1 VPLGSRDVLLAIRAQ
16 DLASRTIRQVG
27 TSFDVLAGQAEAA
40 AMQTVAGGAALLGVG
55 TAIAGVG
62 AVGLATLYK
71 FTQQAID
78 YNREVGLTAT
88 QVDQAGVSLQTL
100 GQIGLDVASKTGAPL
115 DQMQSALYDIFSSM
129 NVTVPQSQ
137 TLLEG
142 FSRAAVA
149 GQVDVQTAGR
159 ATIAVMNAWGLGT
172 DDLGKVLDTQFQL
185 VRKGVGTYD
194 EFATSLG
201 RAIPSARRA
210 GQSFESLAGMM
221 AFLTRNG
228 LSTDQAATSAAR
240 ALDTLSNSKVAGRL
254 KDMGISVVD
263 ASGNF
268 RDMSGIATDLGKKLD
283 GLTDEKKAAAL
294 ENLFKGAGN
303 SIQARRFWDLAIRN
317 FGQLNDLTGD
327 MVNSSGAL
335 QGAYDIMFN
344 QPATQA
350 QLFKNNVDAL
360 KIGLGEALIP
370 IFAQLVSWGN
380 KVVGMFNSLS
390 PKTKELIAR
399 ILAFSAAGMV
409 LVGTLLIIT
418 GAFKVLQGTIQLAG
432 GLTKL
437 FEMDPV
443 TLLALAALAGL
454 AYLVYQNWD
463 TIVAWWTKNFPQIKS
478 SAIDTWNAVR
488 DKTIEVWDQ
497 YILPKIQEIKDWFD
511 RNWPTIW
518 ENVKNDVGTAWQ
530 WIQDNV
536 IPVVQDLWDKMQQ
549 FASWVS
555 ENWPKWR
562 DDIVNAAITVWLWML
577 VAWDIIQKVW
587 DKLTEFYNWVV
598 NTFGPGF
605 INLWNTVRD
614 NVMPI
619 LTTLWTFIQDF
630 LFPVLLALLALTV
643 TITQG
648 MQKAWHLFGDDITN
662 YLTGWWNGITQQFGG
677 MFDVL
682 VGLMMIFVG
691 VFTGNWSLAW
701 EGVKKVA
708 EGVWQGM
715 QGSWDL
721 FLANLQLAWAA
732 FQIVFEPLWNAA
744 WSGFSSTFHFFVDP
758 LVDGLNAIIGA
769 LRTIIDLAGQAID
782 KVKSVAT
789 GGGGGGLGGVL
800 GAVSAV
806 ANPGLA
812 AGNAISNFVFG
823 PTGMGL
829 DAGRVIHRNEFG
841 RELFVPASRGTLLSA
856 ADTKRALSGNGG
868 GVTVS
873 EGAVQVTLTGPV
885 DSSVMPDLDRV
896 MNNAVRALAKEIRR
910 QS

>member
-62 AVGLATLYK
+62 AVGLATLFR

-88 QVDQAGVSLQTL
+88 QVDQAGVSLQQL

-115 DQMQSALYDIFSSM
+115 DQMQKSLFDIFSSM

-159 ATIAVMNAWGLGT
+159 ATIAVLNAWGLST

-240 ALDTLSNSKVAGRL
+240 ALDTLSNSKVSGKLQA
-254 KDMGISVVD
+254 MGISVVD

-268 RDMSGIATDLGKKLD
+268 RDMAGIATDLGKKLD
-283 GLTDEKKAAAL
+283 GLTDQKKAAAL
-294 ENLFKGAGN
+294 EDLFKGAGN

-317 FGQLNDLTGD
+317 FGQLNELTGD

-370 IFAQLVSWGN
+370 VFAQLVSWGN
-380 KVVGMFNSLS
+380 KVVGMFNALS

-409 LVGTLLIIT
+409 LVGTLLIIA
-418 GAFKVLQGTIQLAG
+418 GAFKILQGTIQLAG

-454 AYLVYQNWD
+454 AYLVYKNWD

-478 SAIDTWNAVR
+478 TAIDTWNAIR
-488 DKTIEVWDQ
+488 DKTSEVWDQ
-497 YILPKIQEIKDWFD
+497 YIMPAMRNIKDWFD
-511 RNWPTIW
+511 RNWPQMW
-518 ENVKNDVGTAWQ
+518 ADVKQWAQDAWQ
-530 WIQDNV
+530 FIQDYV
-536 IPVVQDLWDKMQQ
+536 IPTAQAIWDKMQE
-549 FASWVS
+549 FYNWVL

-562 DDIVNAAITVWLWML
+562 DEIVNAAITVYGWWITFR
-577 VAWDIIQKVW
+577 DTTQQVW
-587 DKLTEFYNWVV
+587 DKLVEFYNWAVQ
-598 NTFGPGF
+598 TFGPGF
-605 INLWNTVRD
+605 ITLWNSVRD

-619 LTTLWTFIQDF
+619 LNAIYIFIRDF
-630 LFPVLLALLALTV
+630 VMPVLAALLGV
-643 TITQG
+643 TELITQG
-648 MQKAWHLFGDDITN
+648 MQKAWHLFGDDIIA
-662 YLTGWWNGITQQFGG
+662 YLGPWWNGITQGFASFFGIITG
-677 MFDVL
+677 LLQVF
-682 VGLMMIFVG
+682 VGLM
-691 VFTGNWSLAW
+691 TGNWGLAW
-701 EGVKKVA
+701 DGIKRIA
-708 EGVWQGM
+708 ENVWKGIQA
-715 QGSWDL
+715 SWDL
-721 FLANLQLAWAA
+721 FLAQLRLTWGIFSTVFGILWAA
-732 FQIVFEPLWNAA
+732 AWNSFKSAA
-744 WSGFSSTFHFFVDP
+744 ETILGPVVHIFDTIAS
-758 LVDGLNAIIGA
+758 AIQH
-769 LRTIIDLAGQAID
+769 IIDLAGTAAD
-782 KVKSVAT
+782 KIKGLAGL
-789 GGGGGGLGGVL
+789 GGGGVGGLLAGL
-800 GAVSAV
+800 
-806 ANPGLA
+806 NPGLA
-812 AGNAISNFVFG
+812 AGKAIGSLFG

-829 DAGRVIHRNEFG
+829 DAGQIIHRNEFG
-841 RELFVPASRGTLLSA
+841 QELFVPSQRGTLLSA
-856 ADTKRALSGNGG
+856 NDTKKALSGNGG
-868 GVTVS
+868 GDVYVQQ
-873 EGAVQVTLTGPV
+873 GAVQLNVNGNV
-885 DSSVMPDLDRV
+885 DRSVLPLIDKMMDDKLMELARV
-896 MNNAVRALAKEIRR
+896 IKRKTA
-910 QS
+910 